1 LESVI
6 QFSTSYSSN
15 FNSIIVQNTAELI
28 NLKAKI
34 EYFQK
39 KTKSNL
45 EKLPKI
51 DSNLKK
57 SNINNN
63 GRYDEKNKS
72 FEDETVELL
81 ESSMSNF
88 NTIKELDPV

>member
-1 LESVI
+1 MESVI

-57 SNINNN
+57 SNLNNN

>member
-1 LESVI
+1 MESVI